1 MWSIYKLT
9 MDVLFRVHNLY
20 VRTNTSTFVQIS
32 EMEIGLAVGGAFLS
46 STLGVLFDR
55 LAPQDAVD
63 GAENSME
70 QVNYEALRL
79 KMEGQLRNLAETS
92 NQQVSDLN
100 LSLSDDFFLNIKEIL
115 EDTIETLV
123 DLQKQIGLIG
133 LKEHFG

>member
-1 MWSIYKLT
+1 
-9 MDVLFRVHNLY
+9 
-20 VRTNTSTFVQIS
+20 
-32 EMEIGLAVGGAFLS
+32 
-46 STLGVLFDR
+46 
-55 LAPQDAVD
+55 
-63 GAENSME
+63 ME